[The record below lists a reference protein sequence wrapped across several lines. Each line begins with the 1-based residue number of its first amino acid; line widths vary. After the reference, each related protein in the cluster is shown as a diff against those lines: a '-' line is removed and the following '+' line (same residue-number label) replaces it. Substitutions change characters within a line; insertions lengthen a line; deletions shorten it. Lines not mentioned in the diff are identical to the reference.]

1 MKLLEPWPKGSV
13 LCQGAYRTF
22 SDRCSWD
29 PYFVSITSGTALLDS
44 HKAIMTALEARASVA
59 QPGKKARPD
68 ILYAYDW
75 KSSRERIEYWVS
87 RESDIAYAARIRVTH
102 VPSMA
107 EIERIA
113 RDEQNRYFSK

>member
-1 MKLLEPWPKGSV
+1 MPGSLPHIFRPLLWDLFRLHNQRDGFVGFTQGYHDGVGS
-13 LCQGAYRTF
+13 QGQ
-22 SDRCSWD
+22 C
-29 PYFVSITSGTALLDS
+29 GTAW
-44 HKAIMTALEARASVA
+44 
-59 QPGKKARPD
+59 QKARPD

-113 RDEQNRYFSK
+113 RDEQNRYFSQ